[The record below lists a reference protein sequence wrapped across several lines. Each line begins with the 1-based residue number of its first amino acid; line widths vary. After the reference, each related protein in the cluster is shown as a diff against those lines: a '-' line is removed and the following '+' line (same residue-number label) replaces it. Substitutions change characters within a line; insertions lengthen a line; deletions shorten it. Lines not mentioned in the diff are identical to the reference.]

1 MFDWT
6 YLLTPLLVLPIV
18 LLFRFVGCTSFTS
31 SETPP
36 PPEAPTPP
44 KAPTLPKYKEYIL
57 GSPNNPGTVK
67 NPTVMPNGADVI
79 GYWRLIDAAGNTS
92 AQDEASSGRH
102 GQYAEGHAC
111 QLIAPTA
118 TTPGSEFRA
127 PAKFIGG
134 QDSLILS
141 EPSAKCRYFDGGFV
155 RVPHKPDFYTEQ
167 FTLEAWVFVDR
178 LAPSFEHVL
187 FDAGGKYGTPL
198 AERGFQV
205 VADRDAHWQVRL
217 APGTAFV
224 FATPPLIPLG
234 APTHMALT
242 VENDGAPGGK
252 KKVTLYVDGKVGAT
266 GTANSYNLPDTAPL
280 FIGVENHAPLP
291 TAGTDIRS
299 PVLCRVQEVVL
310 HRKALSKEEIENHV
324 DINQK
329 TGA

>member
-1 MFDWT
+1 MAQKEVIPMIEWT
-6 YLLTPLLVLPIV
+6 YFLAPLLVLPIV
-18 LLFRFVGCTSFTS
+18 LLFRFVGCEPFS
-31 SETPP
+31 SAPYDVPP
-36 PPEAPTPP
+36 R
-44 KAPTLPKYKEYIL
+44 YKDYIL
-57 GSPNNPGTVK
+57 GFPNNPGTVK
-67 NPTVMPNGADVI
+67 NATVVPNGAE
-79 GYWRLIDAAGNTS
+79 AAGNPS
-92 AQDEASSGRH
+92 AQDEANGRH
-102 GQYAEGHAC
+102 GMYVEGHAC

-127 PAKFIGG
+127 PSKFITG

-178 LAPSFEHVL
+178 LAAGYEHVL

-198 AERGFQV
+198 VERGFQV

-217 APGTAFV
+217 APGPAFV
-224 FATPPLIPLG
+224 FAAAPLIPLN

-252 KKVTLYVDGKVGAT
+252 KKVTLYIDGKVGAT
-266 GTANSYNLPDTAPL
+266 GTVNTYNLPDTAPL

-291 TAGTDIRS
+291 TTGTDLRS

-310 HRKALSKEEIENHV
+310 HRKVLSKEEIENHV
-324 DINQK
+324 DINRK
-329 TGA
+329 PETGA